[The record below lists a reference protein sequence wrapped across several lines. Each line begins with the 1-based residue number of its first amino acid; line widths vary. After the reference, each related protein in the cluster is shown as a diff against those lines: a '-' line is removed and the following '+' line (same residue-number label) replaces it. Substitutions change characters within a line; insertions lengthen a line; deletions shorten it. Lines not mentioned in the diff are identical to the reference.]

1 MMSSRHKN
9 VIRQRKKEKKPA
21 WILRLVNHY
30 GWYPSRVTRVI
41 LEWIEIIAV
50 AGLLAFLVIYFIT
63 VRMSVPTGS
72 MIPSIELN
80 DSFFVDKVSYYF
92 RDPNPGDMIVFWH
105 TDAVYID
112 RVDRNSPAA
121 GAGIEPGARLVYI
134 NRQPVF
140 SARVASQII
149 DSLSPGTD
157 VVLRFSGHPAAEIG
171 PKPQGASSLLDFG
184 IRLRERRVRYVKRLI
199 AVGGQRMHIEG
210 GDVYVD
216 GEKLT
221 GPRFDR
227 YYYSNDPQIRYGV
240 GPTLVP
246 EGKFFV
252 LGDNS
257 ANSWDSRYWG
267 FVDEDDFIGEPYFR
281 VWPFSRFGP
290 MNGYFHL

>member
-1 MMSSRHKN
+1 MPSRHKN

-41 LEWIEIIAV
+41 LEWIEVFAV
-50 AGLLAFLVIYFIT
+50 AGLLAFLVIYFVT

-92 RDPNPGDMIVFWH
+92 RDPNPGDMVVFWH
-105 TDAVYID
+105 TDAVFID
-112 RVDRNSPAA
+112 RVNRNSPAA
-121 GAGIEPGARLVYI
+121 AAGIEPGIRLVYI

-157 VVLRFSGHPAAEIG
+157 VVLRFSGHPDAEIG
-171 PKPQGASSLLDFG
+171 PKSQGASSLLDFG

-199 AVGGQRMHIEG
+199 AVGGQRVHIEG
-210 GDVYVD
+210 GDLYVD

-221 GPRFDR
+221 DPRFDR
-227 YYYSNDPQIRYGV
+227 YYYSNDPQMRYGV
-240 GPTLVP
+240 EPTLVP